1 MVDSVTERNGYHK
14 IAGELADEIAQLEP
28 GTKLA
33 SEHELMARFGVGRA
47 SARSAV
53 QELERRGLVRR
64 LRGSGTYV
72 NRRIDYVVS
81 KEKRPSWHRTVEA
94 AGAVPRSTVLLSEVR
109 PIPESS
115 AHYLGIEPG
124 TPAHY
129 MRRLRYVDDQVA
141 ALGEEWVRC
150 EAVTELGSAMR
161 VEESLDELLRQMGR
175 FDVVRSWCR
184 TSMELPPPEICTALE
199 MTYVAPIWII
209 ESINRDA
216 ETGVAVTYS
225 SSWTRAD
232 MIRVV
237 MEIGDHPPVSTCEGN

>member
-1 MVDSVTERNGYHK
+1 VTTRNGYHK

-94 AGAVPRSTVLLSEVR
+94 AGAVPRSAVLLSEIR
-109 PIPESS
+109 PIP
-115 AHYLGIEPG
+115 AHHAQQLGVVPG

-129 MRRLRYVDDQVA
+129 MRRLRYVDDHVA
-141 ALGEEWVRC
+141 ALGEEWVTC
-150 EAVTELGSAMR
+150 EAIAELGSAMR

-184 TSMELPPPEICTALE
+184 TAMELPSPETSKVLE
-199 MTYVAPIWII
+199 MSYVAPVWVI

-225 SSWTRAD
+225 TAWMRAD

-237 MEIGDHPPVSTCEGN
+237 MEIGEQTPVSKPVKEDR

>member
-1 MVDSVTERNGYHK
+1 MTQRNGYHK
-14 IAGELADEIAQLEP
+14 IAGQLADEIAQLEA

-94 AGAVPRSTVLLSEVR
+94 AGAIPRSSVLQSEIR
-109 PIPESS
+109 PTPETP
-115 AHYLGIEPG
+115 AGYLGIEPG
-124 TPAHY
+124 APAHY
-129 MRRLRYVDDQVA
+129 MRRLRYVDDHVA
-141 ALGEEWVRC
+141 ALGEEWVAC
-150 EAVTELGSAMR
+150 DAVTELGSAMR

-184 TSMELPPPEICTALE
+184 TATELPTPEIGKALE
-199 MTYVAPIWII
+199 MTYIAPVWVI

-225 SSWTRAD
+225 TAWMRAD

-237 MEIGDHPPVSTCEGN
+237 MEIGDQPPVSNH